1 MAYSFGRKSPWCTEL
16 VCVKHEGIP
25 LHYKNITK
33 QEKARTGVIVHL
45 KSLRRGEKYCYIN
58 LIKKEEKSQWTPRK
72 RKKTNFQIHF
82 GPQCLTI
89 PNNYYSYI
97 CNQLVSLTH
106 FSMSHNKC
114 NLTFKNGKKRRRKKK
129 KKSHISK
136 LSKGIQNR
144 KKIISK
150 QAICIYITYTLRN
163 RTHVVHPWQ
172 SLLILIV
179 TLLCLH
185 PSVLF
190 VWRLKV
196 GKRVCQLLKPL
207 EPQNEKERVVSGSLW
222 WNFGETTWDEGRGA
236 QRLSPGWYWGSV
248 AVK

>member
-58 LIKKEEKSQWTPRK
+58 LIKKEKRRKKSVDSQK
-72 RKKTNFQIHF
+72 KEKKTNFQIHF

-114 NLTFKNGKKRRRKKK
+114 NLTFKNGKKEEKKK
-129 KKSHISK
+129 ITHFQIIKRNTKQKKDNK
-136 LSKGIQNR
+136 
-144 KKIISK
+144 
-150 QAICIYITYTLRN
+150 
-163 RTHVVHPWQ
+163 
-172 SLLILIV
+172 
-179 TLLCLH
+179 
-185 PSVLF
+185 
-190 VWRLKV
+190 
-196 GKRVCQLLKPL
+196 
-207 EPQNEKERVVSGSLW
+207 
-222 WNFGETTWDEGRGA
+222 
-236 QRLSPGWYWGSV
+236 
-248 AVK
+248 